1 MQNEGYTL
9 KQIASVVGG
18 QLIGNQLDTIIVK
31 EILFDSRLLID
42 AENTLFFA
50 LNGGRNDGHKYIKD
64 LYEKGVKAFVVNKN
78 YVENYVKTRLIA
90 SPQYPDSV
98 FIAVDDTLSAL
109 QKLAA
114 YHRSQFDI
122 PVVGITGSNG
132 KTVVKE
138 WLYQILSPSMSVCR
152 SPKSY
157 NSQIGVPLSVW
168 QMNHTHNVA
177 LFEAGISRPGEMEK
191 LREIIKPT
199 IGIFT
204 NIGAAHGKNF
214 KDIQQKIEEKTKLFA
229 GVKNLIYCK
238 DTVEIADII
247 AENKINSFTWSRIN
261 RDADLFVL
269 TVIHNDAVCKDARP
283 CVSTEIVAIFHGK
296 SISITIPFIDDA
308 SIENAINCWCVALLL
323 GLPNDV
329 IANRMAHLEA
339 VEMRMELKAGVRNC
353 LIIND
358 SYNNDRNALAI
369 ALDFM
374 NAQHHDNKVLILSDI
389 LQSEL
394 KEEDL
399 YKDIAQLIENKGV
412 DTFIGIGPA
421 ISKYM
426 SSSKKVKACLDPTGY
441 DVKSCGD
448 KTCLIPMEKIKS
460 YFYKTTSDFLA
471 NHPMKMFE
479 NQIVLLKGARSF
491 EFERIMKVLQQKSHE
506 TIMEINLDNLVKNL
520 NYYRGKLKKDTKMM
534 VMVKAFAYGSGNY
547 EVSNV
552 LAFHHV
558 DYLTV
563 AYADEGVELRNKGI
577 KLPIMVMTPETNTF
591 DFIIKHG
598 LEPDIYSFRCL
609 SQLEDAINQLDT
621 EVKEPVGI
629 HIKVDTGMHRLGF
642 LPDDI
647 DALIERIKVNP
658 KLKIMSVFSHFATSD
673 MPEEDGFVMHQV
685 GQFEMMS
692 QKIIKAFPYKIMR
705 HLLNTA
711 GITRFTEYQY
721 DMVRL
726 GIGVYGVP
734 VCDEDRGK
742 LHNVMALKSTI
753 KQIKEYGPGET
764 IGYGRHGKI
773 TKPSRIAVIPIGY
786 ADGLRREL
794 GNGNASFWVNGKAAP
809 IIGNVCMDLTM
820 IDITGID
827 CQEDDTAVLFDDNHP
842 IEIIANACNTI
853 PYEIMTRISQRVKR
867 IYVKE

>member
-1 MQNEGYTL
+1 MQNEGYTI
-9 KQIASVVGG
+9 KKIASVING
-18 QLIGNQLDTIIVK
+18 QIIGNQSDTIIVK
-31 EILFDSRLLID
+31 NIMFDSRQLID
-42 AENTLFFA
+42 AEDTLFFA
-50 LNGGRNDGHKYIKD
+50 LSGGRNDGHKYITE
-64 LYEKGVKAFVVNKN
+64 LYEKGVKAFVISKKN
-78 YVENYVKTRLIA
+78 VEKYDVKAQVEALK
-90 SPQYPDSV
+90 QYSDAV
-98 FIAVDDTLSAL
+98 FVVVDDTLAAL
-109 QKLAA
+109 QTLAA
-114 YHRSQFDI
+114 YHRVQFDI

-168 QMNHTHNVA
+168 QMNHTNDVA

-199 IGIFT
+199 IGVFT

-214 KDIQQKIEEKTKLFA
+214 ENIQQKIEEKLQLFKDLKDLKGSGSLNGLNA
-229 GVKNLIYCK
+229 INALKAAAVVYCS
-238 DTVEIADII
+238 DNQEIAEAISC
-247 AENKINSFTWSRIN
+247 EKIPAFSWSKT
-261 RDADLFVL
+261 DKTADLFVSSIE
-269 TVIHNDAVCKDARP
+269 TSEKSDI
-283 CVSTEIVAIFHGK
+283 SAIFRGNSVK
-296 SISITIPFIDDA
+296 ITIPFIDDA

-323 GLPNDV
+323 GLPNDI
-329 IANRMAHLEA
+329 IAERMARLEA

-353 LIIND
+353 MIIND

-399 YKDIAQLIENKGV
+399 YKNIAQLIENKGV

-421 ISKYM
+421 ICRNMKN
-426 SSSKKVKACLDPTGY
+426 KL
-441 DVKSCGD
+441 
-448 KTCLIPMEKIKS
+448 KINS
-460 YFYKTTSDFLA
+460 FFYISTSDFLA

-506 TIMEINLDNLVKNL
+506 TVLEINLDNLVKNL

-563 AYADEGVELRNKGI
+563 AYADEGVDLRNRGI

-591 DFIIKHG
+591 DTIILND

-609 SQLEDAINQLDT
+609 SQLEDAINQLD
-621 EVKEPVGI
+621 KPLDKPVGI

-642 LPDDI
+642 LPEDI
-647 DALIERIKVNP
+647 DALIERVKANQN
-658 KLKIMSVFSHFATSD
+658 LRIMSVFSHFATSD
-673 MPEEDGFVMHQV
+673 MPEEDDFVMHQIKM
-685 GQFEMMS
+685 FEMMS
-692 QKIIKAFPYKIMR
+692 QKIVAAFPYKIMR

-726 GIGVYGVP
+726 GIGVYGVAI
-734 VCDEDRGK
+734 CDEDRGK
-742 LHNVMALKSTI
+742 LSNVMSLKTTI

-786 ADGLRREL
+786 ADGLRRQL
-794 GNGNASFWVNGKAAP
+794 GNGKACFWVNGKPAP
-809 IIGNVCMDLTM
+809 IIGNICMDLTM
-820 IDITGID
+820 IDVTGID
-827 CQEDDTAVLFDDNHP
+827 CQEDDTAILFDDSHP
-842 IEIIANACNTI
+842 IEIIAEACDTI

>member
-1 MQNEGYTL
+1 MQNEGYTI
-9 KQIASVVGG
+9 KRIASIIGGEVVG
-18 QLIGNQLDTIIVK
+18 NQSDTIIV
-31 EILFDSRLLID
+31 EDILFDSRLLID

-50 LNGGRNDGHKYIKD
+50 LNSGRNDGHKYIKD
-64 LYEKGVKAFVVNKN
+64 LYEKGVKAFVISRKN
-78 YVENYVKTRLIA
+78 IENYDVKAQISTLQ
-90 SPQYPDSV
+90 QYSDAV
-98 FIAVDDTLSAL
+98 FVVVDDTFVAL
-109 QKLAA
+109 QTLAA
-114 YHRSQFDI
+114 YHRMQFDI

-168 QMNHTHNVA
+168 QMNHTHDIA
-177 LFEAGISRPGEMEK
+177 IFEAGISRPGEMEK
-191 LREIIKPT
+191 LRDIIKPT
-199 IGIFT
+199 IGVFT

-214 KDIQQKIEEKTKLFA
+214 ENVGQKIEEKLKLFA
-229 GVKNLIYCK
+229 ETNKLVYCSDNIEISSAITNAQIPAFSWSKTDKN
-238 DTVEIADII
+238 
-247 AENKINSFTWSRIN
+247 
-261 RDADLFVL
+261 ADLFV
-269 TVIHNDAVCKDARP
+269 
-283 CVSTEIVAIFHGK
+283 SEINITDKTNIFAIYQNK
-296 SISITIPFIDDA
+296 KLNITIPFIDNA

-323 GLPNDV
+323 NVPNEQ
-329 IANRMAHLEA
+329 IAERMAHLEV

-389 LQSEL
+389 LQSEQ

-421 ISKYM
+421 ISKNM
-426 SSSKKVKACLDPTGY
+426 DKACLVPTGQDVSSSKDKACL
-441 DVKSCGD
+441 
-448 KTCLIPMEKIKS
+448 IQ
-460 YFYKTTSDFLA
+460 YFYKSTSDFLN
-471 NHPMKMFE
+471 NHPMKLFE

-506 TIMEINLDNLVKNL
+506 TVLEINLDNLIKNL
-520 NYYRGKLKKDTKMM
+520 NYYRGKLKKETKMM

-547 EVSNV
+547 EVSNA

-563 AYADEGVELRNKGI
+563 AYADEGVDLRNRGI

-591 DFIIKHG
+591 DTIILND

-609 SQLEDAINQLDT
+609 SQLEDAINQLDRPLG
-621 EVKEPVGI
+621 KPIGI

-642 LPDDI
+642 LPEEI
-647 DALIERIKVNP
+647 DTLIERVKANP
-658 KLKIMSVFSHFATSD
+658 SLRIMSVFSHFATSD
-673 MPEEDGFVMHQV
+673 MPEEDDFVKHQIE
-685 GQFEMMS
+685 QFELMS
-692 QKIIKAFPYKIMR
+692 SKIVAAFPYKIMR

-726 GIGVYGVP
+726 GIGVYGVA
-734 VCDEDRGK
+734 VVDEDRGK
-742 LHNVMALKSTI
+742 LHNVMSLKSTI

-786 ADGLRREL
+786 ADGLRRQL
-794 GNGNASFWVNGKAAP
+794 GNGKACFWVNGKPAP
-809 IIGNVCMDLTM
+809 IIGNICMDLTM
-820 IDITGID
+820 IDVTGID

-842 IEIIANACNTI
+842 IEIIAEACDTI

-867 IYVKE
+867 IYTKE

>member
-1 MQNEGYTL
+1 MQNEGYTI
-9 KQIASVVGG
+9 KRIASIIDG
-18 QLIGNQLDTIIVK
+18 QVIGNQSDKIVV
-31 EILFDSRLLID
+31 ENILFDSRLLID

-50 LNGGRNDGHKYIKD
+50 LYSARNDGHQYIAE
-64 LYEKGVKAFVVNKN
+64 LYEKGVKAFVISRKN
-78 YVENYVKTRLIA
+78 IENYDVKAQFLA
-90 SPQYPDSV
+90 LKQYSDAV
-98 FIAVDDTLSAL
+98 FVVVDDTFVAL
-109 QKLAA
+109 QTLAA

-122 PVVGITGSNG
+122 PVIGITGSNG
-132 KTVVKE
+132 KTIVKE
-138 WLYQILSPSMSVCR
+138 WLYQILSPAMSVCR

-168 QMNHTHNVA
+168 QMAASNDIA
-177 LFEAGISRPGEMEK
+177 IFEAGISRPGEMEK
-191 LREIIKPT
+191 LRDIIKPT
-199 IGIFT
+199 IGVFT

-214 KDIQQKIEEKTKLFA
+214 ENVNQKIEEKIKLFDD
-229 GVKNLIYCK
+229 VEKLVYCK
-238 DTVEIADII
+238 DNLKISEIV
-247 AENKINSFTWSRIN
+247 ENKHINTFSWSKTDKN
-261 RDADLFVL
+261 ADLFV
-269 TVIHNDAVCKDARP
+269 
-283 CVSTEIVAIFHGK
+283 SEINNTDKTIISAKYHDKF
-296 SISITIPFIDDA
+296 ISIAIPFIDDA

-323 GLPNDV
+323 NVPDEQ
-329 IANRMAHLEA
+329 IADRMAHLEA

-394 KEEDL
+394 KEEEL
-399 YKDIAQLIENKGV
+399 YKNVAQLIENKGV
-412 DTFIGIGPA
+412 DIFIGIGEA

-426 SSSKKVKACLDPTGY
+426 DKACLVPTGK
-441 DVKSCGD
+441 DVSASKD
-448 KTCLIPMEKIKS
+448 KASLIR
-460 YFYKTTSDFLA
+460 YFYTSTSDFL
-471 NHPMKMFE
+471 NHHPMKMFE

-506 TIMEINLDNLVKNL
+506 TVLEINLDNLVKNL
-520 NYYRGKLKKDTKMM
+520 NYYRGKLKKETKMM

-563 AYADEGVELRNKGI
+563 AYADEGVELRNRGI

-591 DFIIKHG
+591 DTIILNN

-609 SQLEDAINQLDT
+609 SQLEDAINQLDRPLD
-621 EVKEPVGI
+621 KPVGI

-647 DALIERIKVNP
+647 DTLIERIKANP
-658 KLKIMSVFSHFATSD
+658 SLRIMSVFSHFATSD
-673 MPEEDGFVMHQV
+673 MPEEDDFVKHQIE
-685 GQFEMMS
+685 QFEMMS
-692 QKIIKAFPYKIMR
+692 SKIVAAFPYKIIR

-711 GITRFTEYQY
+711 GITRFTDYQY

-726 GIGVYGVP
+726 GIGVYGVA
-734 VCDEDRGK
+734 VVDEDRGK
-742 LHNVMALKSTI
+742 LHNVMSLKTTI
-753 KQIKEYGPGET
+753 KQIKKYGPGET

-773 TKPSRIAVIPIGY
+773 TEPSRIAVIPIGY

-794 GNGNASFWVNGKAAP
+794 SNGNACFWVNGKPAP
-809 IIGNVCMDLTM
+809 IIGNICMDLTM
-820 IDITGID
+820 IDVTGID

>member
-1 MQNEGYTL
+1 MQNEIYTIR
-9 KQIASVVGG
+9 KIASVVEGEV
-18 QLIGNQLDTIIVK
+18 IGNQSDEYIIK
-31 EILFDSRLLID
+31 DILFDSRLLID

-50 LNGGRNDGHKYIKD
+50 LSSGRNDGHKYIAE
-64 LYEKGVKAFVVNKN
+64 LYEKGVKAFVVSRNFIEN
-78 YVENYVKTRLIA
+78 YVETRLIA
-90 SPQYPDSV
+90 SIPCPNAAYIV
-98 FIAVDDTLSAL
+98 VNDTFAAL
-109 QKLAA
+109 QMLAA
-114 YHRSQFDI
+114 YHRMQFDI

-168 QMNHTHNVA
+168 QMNSTHDVA
-177 LFEAGISRPGEMEK
+177 VFEAGISRPGEMDK

-199 IGIFT
+199 IGVFT
-204 NIGAAHGKNF
+204 NIGSAHGKNF
-214 KDIQQKIEEKTKLFA
+214 ESVQQKIEEKIKLFDDID
-229 GVKNLIYCK
+229 NLIYCK
-238 DTVEIADII
+238 DNSDISNIVEKH
-247 AENKINSFTWSRIN
+247 KIKGFAWSKTDAN
-261 RDADLFVL
+261 ADLFISSI
-269 TVIHNDAVCKDARP
+269 IHNDADGRDAINH
-283 CVSTEIVAIFHGK
+283 VTTEIVGCFRGEKIT
-296 SISITIPFIDDA
+296 ITIPFIDDA
-308 SIENAINCWCVALLL
+308 SVENAINCWCVALLL
-323 GLPNDV
+323 NVPNDV
-329 IANRMAHLEA
+329 IAKRMANLES

-399 YKDIAQLIENKGV
+399 YKYIAQLIENKGV
-412 DTFIGIGPA
+412 DTFIGIGEA
-421 ISKYM
+421 ICRNM
-426 SSSKKVKACLDPTGY
+426 QQCLSFRAQRGTSYYYPT
-441 DVKSCGD
+441 
-448 KTCLIPMEKIKS
+448 
-460 YFYKTTSDFLA
+460 TTDFLA
-471 NHPMKMFE
+471 SHPMKMFE

-506 TIMEINLDNLVKNL
+506 TVLEINLDNLVKNL

-547 EVSNV
+547 EVSNA

-563 AYADEGVELRNKGI
+563 AYADEGVELRNRGI

-591 DFIIKHG
+591 DTIILNN

-609 SQLEDAINQLDT
+609 SQLEDAINQLD
-621 EVKEPVGI
+621 KPLDKPVGI

-642 LPDDI
+642 LPDEI
-647 DALIERIKVNP
+647 DALIERVKSNP

-673 MPEEDGFVMHQV
+673 MPEEDDFVMHQIK
-685 GQFEMMS
+685 QFELMS
-692 QKIIKAFPYKIMR
+692 SKIVASFPYKIIR
-705 HLLNTA
+705 HILNTA
-711 GITRFTEYQY
+711 GISRFTEYQY

-726 GIGVYGVP
+726 GIGVYGVAI
-734 VCDEDRGK
+734 CDEDRGK
-742 LHNVMALKSTI
+742 LHNVMSLKTTI

-786 ADGLRREL
+786 ADGLRRQL
-794 GNGNASFWVNGKAAP
+794 GNGKACFWVNGKPAP
-809 IIGNVCMDLTM
+809 IIGNICMDLTM
-820 IDITGID
+820 IDVTGID
-827 CQEDDTAVLFDDNHP
+827 CLEDDTAVLFDDNHP
-842 IEIIANACNTI
+842 IEVIADACDTI

>member
-1 MQNEGYTL
+1 MQNEGYTI
-9 KQIASVVGG
+9 KRIASVVGG
-18 QLIGNQLDTIIVK
+18 QVIGNQTDTIIVK

-64 LYEKGVKAFVVNKN
+64 LYEKGVRAFVISKN

-90 SPQYPDSV
+90 SSQYPDSA

-109 QKLAA
+109 QRLAA

-138 WLYQILSPSMSVCR
+138 WLYQILSPSLSVCR

-168 QMNHTHNVA
+168 QMNSSNEVA
-177 LFEAGISRPGEMEK
+177 VFEAGISRPGEMEK

-199 IGIFT
+199 MGVFT
-204 NIGAAHGKNF
+204 NIGPAHGKNF
-214 KDIQQKIEEKTKLFA
+214 KDIQQKIREKIKLFD
-229 GVKNLIYCK
+229 GVKNLIFCK
-238 DTVEIADII
+238 DIVDIADIV
-247 AENKINSFTWSRIN
+247 AENRINSFTWSKIN
-261 RDADLFVL
+261 QDADLFVS
-269 TVIHNDAVCKDARP
+269 TVIHNDAVCRDARS

-323 GLPNDV
+323 GIPNDV
-329 IANRMAHLEA
+329 IAERMAHLEA

-399 YKDIAQLIENKGV
+399 YKNVAQLIENKGV

-421 ISKYM
+421 LSRFM
-426 SSSKKVKACLDPTGY
+426 GSKACLGPTGC
-441 DVKSCGD
+441 DVASSKDNTCVVHRFLYKS
-448 KTCLIPMEKIKS
+448 
-460 YFYKTTSDFLA
+460 TTDFLN

-479 NQIVLLKGARSF
+479 NQIVLLKGARNF

-506 TIMEINLDNLVKNL
+506 TVLEINLDNLVKNL

-591 DFIIKHG
+591 DTIILNN

-609 SQLEDAINQLDT
+609 SQLEDAINQLD
-621 EVKEPVGI
+621 KPLDKPVGI

-642 LPDDI
+642 LPEDI
-647 DALIERIKVNP
+647 DALIERIKSNP
-658 KLKIMSVFSHFATSD
+658 MIKIMSVFSHFATSD
-673 MPEEDGFVMHQV
+673 VPEEDGFVMHQV
-685 GQFEMMS
+685 EQFELMS

-726 GIGVYGVP
+726 GIGVYGVA

-742 LHNVMALKSTI
+742 LHNVMSLKTTI

-794 GNGNASFWVNGKAAP
+794 SNGKVCFWVNGKPAP
-809 IIGNVCMDLTM
+809 IIGNICMDLTM
-820 IDITGID
+820 IDVTDID

-842 IEIIANACNTI
+842 IEIIAEACDTI

>member
-1 MQNEGYTL
+1 MQNEGYTI
-9 KQIASVVGG
+9 KRIASIVGG
-18 QLIGNQLDTIIVK
+18 EVIGNQSDMIVV
-31 EILFDSRLLID
+31 EDILFDSRLLVD

-50 LNGGRNDGHKYIKD
+50 LYSDRNDGHKYIKD
-64 LYEKGVKAFVVNKN
+64 LHEKGVKAFVISRKN
-78 YVENYVKTRLIA
+78 IENYDGKAQFLA
-90 SPQYPDSV
+90 LQQYSDTAFV
-98 FIAVDDTLSAL
+98 VVDDTFVAL
-109 QKLAA
+109 QTLAA
-114 YHRSQFDI
+114 YHRAQFDI

-168 QMNHTHNVA
+168 QMKPSNDVA
-177 LFEAGISRPGEMEK
+177 IIEAGISRPGEMEK

-199 IGIFT
+199 IGVFT

-214 KDIQQKIEEKTKLFA
+214 ASVGQKIEEKLKLFEGIGA
-229 GVKNLIYCK
+229 LVYCSDNKGIASAIAKANIPSFSWSKTDKN
-238 DTVEIADII
+238 
-247 AENKINSFTWSRIN
+247 
-261 RDADLFVL
+261 ADLFVSS
-269 TVIHNDAVCKDARP
+269 IE
-283 CVSTEIVAIFHGK
+283 VSETSKISAIFKGK
-296 SISITIPFIDDA
+296 HIEIEIPFIDDA

-323 GLPNDV
+323 NVPNEQ
-329 IANRMAHLEA
+329 IAERMAQLEA

-389 LQSEL
+389 LQSEQ

-399 YKDIAQLIENKGV
+399 YRDIAQLIENKGV

-421 ISKYM
+421 ICRHKNTLSNN
-426 SSSKKVKACLDPTGY
+426 C
-441 DVKSCGD
+441 
-448 KTCLIPMEKIKS
+448 
-460 YFYKTTSDFLA
+460 YFYSSTSDFLN
-471 NHPMKMFE
+471 NHPMKLFE

-506 TIMEINLDNLVKNL
+506 TVLEINLDNLVKNL
-520 NYYRGKLKKDTKMM
+520 NYYRGKLKKETKMM

-547 EVSNV
+547 EVSNT

-563 AYADEGVELRNKGI
+563 AYADEGVDLRNRGI

-591 DFIIKHG
+591 DTIILND

-609 SQLEDAINQLDT
+609 SQLEDAINKLD
-621 EVKEPVGI
+621 KPLDKPVGI

-642 LPDDI
+642 LPADI
-647 DALIERIKVNP
+647 DSLIERVKAN
-658 KLKIMSVFSHFATSD
+658 LNLRIMSVFSHFATSD
-673 MPEEDGFVMHQV
+673 MPEEDDFVKHQIE
-685 GQFEMMS
+685 QFEMMS
-692 QKIIKAFPYKIMR
+692 SKIVAAFPYKIMR

-711 GITRFTEYQY
+711 GITRFADYQY

-726 GIGVYGVP
+726 GIGVYGVA
-734 VCDEDRGK
+734 VVDEDRGK
-742 LHNVMALKSTI
+742 LHNVMSLKTTI
-753 KQIKEYGPGET
+753 KQIKEYGAGET

-794 GNGNASFWVNGKAAP
+794 SNGKACFWVNGKPAP
-809 IIGNVCMDLTM
+809 IIGNICMDLTM
-820 IDITGID
+820 IDVTGID

-842 IEIIANACNTI
+842 IEIIAEACDTI

-867 IYVKE
+867 IYTKE

>member
-1 MQNEGYTL
+1 MQNEGYTI
-9 KQIASVVGG
+9 KRIASIIGGEVVG
-18 QLIGNQLDTIIVK
+18 NQSDTMVV
-31 EILFDSRLLID
+31 EDILFDSRLLID

-50 LNGGRNDGHKYIKD
+50 LNSGRNDGHKYIKD
-64 LYEKGVKAFVVNKN
+64 LYEKGVKAFVISRKN
-78 YVENYVKTRLIA
+78 VENL
-90 SPQYPDSV
+90 YPDAAFV
-98 FIAVDDTLSAL
+98 VVDDTLLAL
-109 QKLAA
+109 QTLAA
-114 YHRSQFDI
+114 YHRAQFDI

-168 QMNHTHNVA
+168 QMKPSNDVA
-177 LFEAGISRPGEMEK
+177 VIEAGISRPGEMER
-191 LREIIKPT
+191 LRDIIKPT
-199 IGIFT
+199 IGVFT

-214 KDIQQKIEEKTKLFA
+214 ENVQQKIEEKIKLFKGIGA
-229 GVKNLIYCK
+229 GLKAVNGINGVKGCAETNKLVYCSDNIEISSAISNAKIPAFSWSKTDKQANLFISAIEVSENSKFSKISAIYNGSLI
-238 DTVEIADII
+238 EI
-247 AENKINSFTWSRIN
+247 N
-261 RDADLFVL
+261 
-269 TVIHNDAVCKDARP
+269 
-283 CVSTEIVAIFHGK
+283 
-296 SISITIPFIDDA
+296 IPFIDDA

-323 GLPNDV
+323 NVPNEQ
-329 IANRMAHLEA
+329 IAEQMAHLEA

-353 LIIND
+353 QIIND

-389 LQSEL
+389 LQSEQ

-426 SSSKKVKACLDPTGY
+426 DKACLVPTGQDVSSSKDKACL
-441 DVKSCGD
+441 
-448 KTCLIPMEKIKS
+448 IQ
-460 YFYKTTSDFLA
+460 YFYKSTSDFLN
-471 NHPMKMFE
+471 NHPMKLFE

-506 TIMEINLDNLVKNL
+506 TVLEINLDNLIKNL

-547 EVSNV
+547 EVSNA

-563 AYADEGVELRNKGI
+563 AYADEGVDLRNRGI

-591 DFIIKHG
+591 DTIILND

-609 SQLEDAINQLDT
+609 SQLEDAINQLDRPLN
-621 EVKEPVGI
+621 KPVGI

-642 LPDDI
+642 LPEEI
-647 DALIERIKVNP
+647 DTLIERVKANP
-658 KLKIMSVFSHFATSD
+658 NLRIMSVFSHFATSD
-673 MPEEDGFVMHQV
+673 MPEEDDFVKHQI
-685 GQFEMMS
+685 GQFELMS
-692 QKIIKAFPYKIMR
+692 SKIVAAFPYKIMR

-711 GITRFTEYQY
+711 GITRFTDYQY

-726 GIGVYGVP
+726 GIGVYGVA
-734 VCDEDRGK
+734 VVDEDRGK
-742 LHNVMALKSTI
+742 LHNVMSLKTTI

-786 ADGLRREL
+786 ADGLRRQL
-794 GNGNASFWVNGKAAP
+794 GNGKACFWVNGKPAP
-809 IIGNVCMDLTM
+809 IIGNICMDLTM
-820 IDITGID
+820 IDVTGID
-827 CQEDDTAVLFDDNHP
+827 CQEDDTAVLFDDSHP
-842 IEIIANACNTI
+842 IEIIAEACDTI